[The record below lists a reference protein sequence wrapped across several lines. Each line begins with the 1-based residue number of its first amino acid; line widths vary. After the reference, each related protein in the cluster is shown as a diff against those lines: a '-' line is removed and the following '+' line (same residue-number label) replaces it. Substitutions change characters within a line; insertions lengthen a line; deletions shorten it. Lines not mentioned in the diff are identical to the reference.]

1 MSRSALGGLLV
12 VVGVVMLLLFTFVV
26 NLGGGTAF
34 LVVFIL
40 GVVPTVTGFAVLRA
54 SRKRG
59 KSGHDK
65 LGMVKDQVVWRAIA
79 QGGRITAAEAALH
92 AGVPQPEVEF
102 ALMALVSD
110 GRAAA
115 EPGEAGEIVYRI
127 ESPLKREGTG
137 RA

>member
-1 MSRSALGGLLV
+1 MGGLLV

-26 NLGGGTAF
+26 NLRGGTAF
-34 LVVFIL
+34 LAVFIL

-54 SRKRG
+54 SRRRG
-59 KSGHDK
+59 KSEHDK
-65 LGMVKDQVVWRAIA
+65 LGAIKDQVLWRALA

-92 AGVPQPEVEF
+92 AGVAQPEVEF

-110 GRAAA
+110 GRAVA

-127 ESPLKREGTG
+127 ESPL
-137 RA
+137 

>member
-1 MSRSALGGLLV
+1 MGGLLV

-26 NLGGGTAF
+26 NLRGGTAF
-34 LVVFIL
+34 LAVFIL

-59 KSGHDK
+59 KSEHDK
-65 LGMVKDQVVWRAIA
+65 LGTVKDQVVWRAMA

-92 AGVPQPEVEF
+92 SGAPQPDVEF
-102 ALMALVSD
+102 ALLALVSD
-110 GRAAA
+110 GRAIA

-127 ESPLKREGTG
+127 ESAL
-137 RA
+137 

>member
-1 MSRSALGGLLV
+1 LGGLLV

-26 NLGGGTAF
+26 NLRGGTAF
-34 LVVFIL
+34 LAVFIL
-40 GVVPTVTGFAVLRA
+40 GVVPTVTGFAFLRA

-65 LGMVKDQVVWRAIA
+65 LGTIKDQVVWRALA

-102 ALMALVSD
+102 ALMALISD
-110 GRAAA
+110 GRAVA

-127 ESPLKREGTG
+127 ESPL
-137 RA
+137 